1 VHANEQ
7 KAGYKVLKKEKERY
21 YKESSD
27 QKDSLKKLASALE
40 GKCRIGKKEQCMHAE
55 GDAV

>member
-1 VHANEQ
+1 VHTKEQ
-7 KAGYKVLKKEKERY
+7 KAGYEVLKKEKERY
-21 YKESSD
+21 YSESSH
-27 QKDSLKKLASALE
+27 QKDSLKKLVSALE